1 MKIIAAIL
9 VGLVLPFT
17 FITPAQAAHQEAVL
31 NGYHCT
37 INGNT
42 MYNVKVFNRSKK
54 VRKMNWALTKTS
66 KGATFGYDKYN
77 KQVGFNF
84 MIPHGESATITVW
97 SRMNQKTVL
106 LTKTLDSQ
114 ICFD

>member
-1 MKIIAAIL
+1 MKYIAMVI
-9 VGLVLPFT
+9 VGVMLPFT
-17 FITPAQAAHQEAVL
+17 FATPAQAAHQEARV

-42 MYNVKVFNRSKK
+42 MYNIKLHNSSKK
-54 VRKMNWALTKTS
+54 MRKMNWSLTKTS
-66 KGATFGYDKYN
+66 KGAVAGYN
-77 KQVGFNF
+77 KYKRQMGFNV
-84 MIPHGESATITVW
+84 MIPHGESATVTVW

-106 LTKTLDSQ
+106 LTETLDAQ